1 ILQYYQWHQAI
12 MIYSDDEFGHNGIDA
27 LTNILM
33 AKSQQLPL
41 QFSNK
46 VALDPRATNE
56 EITQLLRAM
65 QSSET
70 SVFVVHVASSNVLF
84 LLDEAQRMG
93 LMSEGYV
100 WISTEGAISLLMG
113 ANMNS
118 TYLSS
123 LTGMVGTR
131 VAIRDNP
138 RLLEFKRRWKNL
150 DTVKY
155 PGSGTDTVSPY
166 SLLAYDAFWVAAR
179 ALHNLS
185 HLPGASFPFRPRR
198 PVLPPDGGGST
209 DFARLKVSKAG
220 VRILEELVKTKMDG
234 IIGKVA
240 FDENHDRVGVSYE
253 VVNLVASNFETLGYW
268 EQGKGLVAAPSKEPS
283 NTTLKPAVWPGNTSK
298 FPRGWLPSKGKAL
311 RIAVPFGPSAVEQY
325 VSRTPDGN
333 FSGLCVEVF
342 QRAMALLPYPVGYSL
357 VAYDFRG
364 SSYEDLIRRVANKE
378 YDGAV
383 GDITVTADRAQI
395 VDFTQPFMESG
406 LGLVVPV
413 LQGDPANPWAFLY
426 PFTGS
431 MWALMIASIVFT
443 AAVIWYLEHNQNL
456 DFGGGPYHHQLTTS
470 LWFSFASMVRSQE
483 QHVGTVLGRFVVISW
498 LFVVLIVTCS
508 YTANLTSIL
517 TVNNLTPPVQSL
529 AAVITSGSVVGY
541 LNGSFSEKHLL
552 GFGVRRKQLQPL
564 NSVDEYAEAMLNGTV
579 VGVVDERPFLDLI
592 LTQDCTFTTGDADIS
607 TLGWA
612 FAFQKGSNLAVDLSK
627 AIAQLSETGQLRSI
641 HSNYVPNN
649 LTCSGDA
656 SGQSSDSL
664 GVEGFQNL
672 FILYAAMA
680 TFACLMYLGV
690 LLYRGHLAKK
700 ELEEEGEEVSGGMS
714 AIKAKP
720 WMNPFKHFIYLYNL
734 GVAWSIARNIECD
747 EDEPFYDADTFDVY
761 EGTSFNQSDR
771 DAAAGEILPARLL
784 PSQIKN
790 KQKRSAVTAK
800 LRAEKEKGKKQRLKR
815 RRQEEERAVA
825 LGEAAPPRKVART
838 IDSTREVD
846 ETIAQPDDD
855 EVTITGEEFG
865 LHADEAQD
873 EFAPHFNRERPPK
886 VLITTCQRIHPTM
899 KQFIKELLVVIPGSE
914 YYERRQYRIKEV
926 RVMATARSTTPT
938 PPSLPLAGSA
948 DSAIVQYASA
958 RDYTAMIVVNEN
970 RNKPSGLLIHTFC
983 SGKRF
988 DALMLIGL
996 PEGPTALFKLSQ
1008 VMHAS
1013 TIPPPLS
1020 LPPPP
1025 PSLPPPPPDAL
1036 MLIGLPEGPTALFK
1050 LSQVMHAS
1058 TIPPPLSLP
1067 PPPPS
1072 LPPPPPDALM
1082 LIGLPEGPTALFK
1095 LSSLVL
1101 RKDIKNAGRATGHL
1115 PELILNNF
1123 STRLGH
1129 RVGRLLASLF
1139 PQDPEFKG
1147 RRVVTLHNQ
1156 RDFIFFRHHRY
1167 IFEDPESRDESLGLR
1182 KKKAREEK
1190 ERAGLLK
1197 RKKAAEAAAAGKKT
1211 GSLGASLGIFT
1222 RLQECGP
1229 RFTLK
1234 LMSVQRGTFDSK
1246 GGEYEWVYKVSHF
1259 VMVGVQCGFLFAS
1272 GGEFLSVSGCAG

>member
-1 ILQYYQWHQAI
+1 
-12 MIYSDDEFGHNGIDA
+12 
-27 LTNILM
+27 
-33 AKSQQLPL
+33 
-41 QFSNK
+41 
-46 VALDPRATNE
+46 
-56 EITQLLRAM
+56 
-65 QSSET
+65 
-70 SVFVVHVASSNVLF
+70 
-84 LLDEAQRMG
+84 
-93 LMSEGYV
+93 
-100 WISTEGAISLLMG
+100 
-113 ANMNS
+113 
-118 TYLSS
+118 
-123 LTGMVGTR
+123 GMVGTR

-209 DFARLKVSKAG
+209 DFVRLKVSKAG

-240 FDENHDRVGVSYE
+240 FDKNHDRVGVSYE

-364 SSYEDLIRRVANKE
+364 SFYEDLIHRVANKE

-395 VDFTQPFMESG
+395 VDFTQPFMESGLGLVVPVLQGDPANPWAFLYPFTGSMWALMIASIVFTAAVIWSG

-529 AAVITSGSVVGY
+529 AAVITSGSGSLAAVITSGSVVGY

-564 NSVDEYAEAMLNGTV
+564 NSVNEYAEAMLNGTV

-627 AIAQLSETGQLRSI
+627 AIAQLSETGQLRTI

-747 EDEPFYDADTFDVY
+747 EDEPFYDADTFDV
-761 EGTSFNQSDR
+761 R

-855 EVTITGEEFG
+855 E

-914 YYERRQYRIKEV
+914 YYERRQYRIKE
-926 RVMATARSTTPT
+926 
-938 PPSLPLAGSA
+938 
-948 DSAIVQYASA
+948 IVQYASA

-970 RNKPSGLLIHTFC
+970 RNKPN
-983 SGKRF
+983 
-988 DALMLIGL
+988 
-996 PEGPTALFKLSQ
+996 
-1008 VMHAS
+1008 
-1013 TIPPPLS
+1013 
-1020 LPPPP
+1020 
-1025 PSLPPPPPDAL
+1025 
-1036 MLIGLPEGPTALFK
+1036 
-1050 LSQVMHAS
+1050 
-1058 TIPPPLSLP
+1058 
-1067 PPPPS
+1067 
-1072 LPPPPPDALM
+1072 ALM

>member
-1 ILQYYQWHQAI
+1 MWAL
-12 MIYSDDEFGHNGIDA
+12 MIASI
-27 LTNILM
+27 
-33 AKSQQLPL
+33 
-41 QFSNK
+41 
-46 VALDPRATNE
+46 
-56 EITQLLRAM
+56 
-65 QSSET
+65 
-70 SVFVVHVASSNVLF
+70 VF
-84 LLDEAQRMG
+84 
-93 LMSEGYV
+93 
-100 WISTEGAISLLMG
+100 T
-113 ANMNS
+113 
-118 TYLSS
+118 
-123 LTGMVGTR
+123 
-131 VAIRDNP
+131 
-138 RLLEFKRRWKNL
+138 
-150 DTVKY
+150 
-155 PGSGTDTVSPY
+155 
-166 SLLAYDAFWVAAR
+166 AA
-179 ALHNLS
+179 
-185 HLPGASFPFRPRR
+185 
-198 PVLPPDGGGST
+198 
-209 DFARLKVSKAG
+209 
-220 VRILEELVKTKMDG
+220 
-234 IIGKVA
+234 
-240 FDENHDRVGVSYE
+240 
-253 VVNLVASNFETLGYW
+253 
-268 EQGKGLVAAPSKEPS
+268 
-283 NTTLKPAVWPGNTSK
+283 
-298 FPRGWLPSKGKAL
+298 
-311 RIAVPFGPSAVEQY
+311 
-325 VSRTPDGN
+325 
-333 FSGLCVEVF
+333 
-342 QRAMALLPYPVGYSL
+342 
-357 VAYDFRG
+357 
-364 SSYEDLIRRVANKE
+364 
-378 YDGAV
+378 
-383 GDITVTADRAQI
+383 
-395 VDFTQPFMESG
+395 ESG

-426 PFTGS
+426 PFTAS

-541 LNGSFSEKHLL
+541 LNGSFSEQHLL
-552 GFGVRRKQLQPL
+552 GFGVRRKQLQAL
-564 NSVDEYAEAMLNGTV
+564 NSVDEYAQAMLNGTV

-592 LTQDCTFTTGDADIS
+592 LSKDCSFTTGEADIS

-627 AIAQLSETGQLRSI
+627 AIAQLSESGVLRTI
-641 HSNYVPNN
+641 HNNYVPHN

-656 SGQSSDSL
+656 SGASSESL
-664 GVEGFQNL
+664 GAEGFQNL
-672 FILYAAMA
+672 FILYGVMA
-680 TFACLMYLGV
+680 TFACLMYLAV

-734 GVAWSIARNIECD
+734 GVAWSIARNIEID
-747 EDEPFYDADTFDVY
+747 DDEPFYEADPNMFEMYD
-761 EGTSFNQSDR
+761 GTSFNQSEFTNGTDEGPKHDHDPDGGRKEKDKSKGIKVSKKSAAVKPKKQDREGQQSNPSDNDSRPRGIQSEGGSCPRGNRNEGSSLPRGGGR

-855 EVTITGEEFG
+855 E

-914 YYERRQYRIKEV
+914 YYERRQYRIKE
-926 RVMATARSTTPT
+926 
-938 PPSLPLAGSA
+938 
-948 DSAIVQYASA
+948 IVQYASA
-958 RDYTAMIVVNEN
+958 RDYTAMIVINEN
-970 RNKPSGLLIHTFC
+970 RNKPN
-983 SGKRF
+983 
-988 DALMLIGL
+988 
-996 PEGPTALFKLSQ
+996 
-1008 VMHAS
+1008 
-1013 TIPPPLS
+1013 
-1020 LPPPP
+1020 
-1025 PSLPPPPPDAL
+1025 
-1036 MLIGLPEGPTALFK
+1036 
-1050 LSQVMHAS
+1050 
-1058 TIPPPLSLP
+1058 
-1067 PPPPS
+1067 
-1072 LPPPPPDALM
+1072 ALM

-1101 RKDIKNAGRATGHL
+1101 RKDIKNAGRATSHL

-1156 RDFIFFRHHRY
+1156 RDFIFFRHHRRVVTLHNQRDF
-1167 IFEDPESRDESLGLR
+1167 IFFRHHMCV
-1182 KKKAREEK
+1182 
-1190 ERAGLLK
+1190 
-1197 RKKAAEAAAAGKKT
+1197 AEHA
-1211 GSLGASLGIFT
+1211 
-1222 RLQECGP
+1222 
-1229 RFTLK
+1229 
-1234 LMSVQRGTFDSK
+1234 
-1246 GGEYEWVYKVSHF
+1246 
-1259 VMVGVQCGFLFAS
+1259 
-1272 GGEFLSVSGCAG
+1272 

>member
-1 ILQYYQWHQAI
+1 
-12 MIYSDDEFGHNGIDA
+12 
-27 LTNILM
+27 M

-46 VALDPRATNE
+46 VPLDPRATNE

-70 SVFVVHVASSNVLF
+70 SVFVIHVAASNVLF
-84 LLDEAQRMG
+84 LFDEAQRMG

-100 WISTEGAISLLMG
+100 WISTEGAISHMMG
-113 ANMNS
+113 AEMNA
-118 TYLSS
+118 TYLST

-138 RLLEFKRRWKNL
+138 RLWEFRRRWKAL
-150 DTVKY
+150 DPVKY

-166 SLLAYDAFWVAAR
+166 ALLAYDAMWVAAR

-209 DFARLKVSKAG
+209 DFSRLKVSKAG
-220 VRILEELVKTKMDG
+220 VRILEELATTKMDG
-234 IIGKVA
+234 IIGKIA
-240 FDENHDRVGVSYE
+240 FDKNHDRVGVSYE
-253 VVNLVASNFETLGYW
+253 VVNLVASTFQTLGYW
-268 EQGKGLVAAPSKEPS
+268 EQGKGLVAAPSKVPS
-283 NTTLKPAVWPGNTSK
+283 NTTLKPAVWPGNTMK

-325 VSRTPDGN
+325 VNRTADGN
-333 FSGLCVEVF
+333 FTGFCVEVF
-342 QRAMALLPYPVGYSL
+342 QRAMELLPYPVGYSL
-357 VAYDFRG
+357 VAYDFAG
-364 SSYEDLIRRVANKE
+364 NSYEDLIRSVANKV

-470 LWFSFASMVRSQE
+470 LWFAFASMVRSQE

-541 LNGSFSEKHLL
+541 LNGSFSEQHLL
-552 GFGVRRKQLQPL
+552 GFGVRRKQLQAL

-592 LTQDCTFTTGDADIS
+592 LSQDCSFTTGEADIS

-612 FAFQKGSNLAVDLSK
+612 YAFQKGSNLAVDLSK
-627 AIAQLSETGQLRSI
+627 AIAQLSESGELRTI
-641 HSNYVPNN
+641 HNGYVPNN
-649 LTCSGDA
+649 LTCSGDTSGA
-656 SGQSSDSL
+656 SSESL
-664 GVEGFQNL
+664 GAEGFQNL
-672 FILYAAMA
+672 FILYGVMA
-680 TFACLMYLGV
+680 TFACLMYLAV

-700 ELEEEGEEVSGGMS
+700 ELEEEGEEASGGMS

-734 GVAWSIARNIECD
+734 GVAWSIARNIEID
-747 EDEPFYDADTFDVY
+747 DEPFYEADPNMFEMYDA
-761 EGTSFNQSDR
+761 SFNQSEFTNGTDEGSKHDLDPDRKIVGLTSEITQPARLSHDMAADGGRKEKDKSKGIKVSKKSAAVKPKKQDREGQQSKPSDDDSRPRGKQSEVGSRPRGNRNEEGSLPRGGSR

-825 LGEAAPPRKVART
+825 LGEAAPPRKAART

-855 EVTITGEEFG
+855 E

-886 VLITTCQRIHPTM
+886 VLITTCQRIHPIM

-914 YYERRQYRIKEV
+914 YYERRQYRIKE
-926 RVMATARSTTPT
+926 
-938 PPSLPLAGSA
+938 
-948 DSAIVQYASA
+948 IVQYASA
-958 RDYTAMIVVNEN
+958 REYTAMIVINEN
-970 RNKPSGLLIHTFC
+970 RNKPN
-983 SGKRF
+983 
-988 DALMLIGL
+988 
-996 PEGPTALFKLSQ
+996 
-1008 VMHAS
+1008 
-1013 TIPPPLS
+1013 
-1020 LPPPP
+1020 
-1025 PSLPPPPPDAL
+1025 
-1036 MLIGLPEGPTALFK
+1036 
-1050 LSQVMHAS
+1050 
-1058 TIPPPLSLP
+1058 
-1067 PPPPS
+1067 
-1072 LPPPPPDALM
+1072 ALM

-1101 RKDIKNAGRATGHL
+1101 RKDIKNAGRATAHL

-1167 IFEDPESRDESLGLR
+1167 IFEDPEKRDESLGLR

-1246 GGEYEWVYKVSHF
+1246 GGEYEWVYKNDMDTSRRRF
-1259 VMVGVQCGFLFAS
+1259 FL
-1272 GGEFLSVSGCAG
+1272 